1 MSFISKRTSILF
13 AILALIGLAMVPKK
27 SVLKATNKRS
37 LNANA
42 EEWSLEQL
50 KNMTL
55 EEKIGQFFMI
65 SAHPD
70 LGENELNETV
80 KLVREQKVG
89 GVIFF
94 QGERSSFKKA
104 LKSVNEASKIPL
116 FIGMDAEWGTNMRLF
131 DGERFPYAY
140 TLGAADDTSCTR
152 HIATLMAEEC
162 RELGIHINFAPVAD
176 VNSDPENP
184 VIGFRS
190 FGQDQNKVSAH
201 IAAFVKATEAKGILS
216 CLKHFP
222 GHGDTD
228 KDSHLELPTV
238 SRSIAELEKVD
249 LLPFQ
254 KGIAAGA
261 GSIMIAHLNVPA
273 LDKSG
278 TPSSL
283 SSKIIKDGLITKMRF
298 EGLVFSDAL
307 NMKAVADAYGKD
319 EVAVKAFEAGCDVL
333 LCPQDVSSAI
343 QKIAE
348 KVKAGKL
355 SKTEIDQRC
364 LKILRNKYKYVV
376 APVEYKKATTQ
387 AERTWRKQEVFD
399 KAVTV
404 LKNEGSVLPIKKL
417 DQKVLRIS
425 IGMHTSFFRD
435 GIELFD
441 DVPYRHY
448 FTLKEALSELKN
460 EKLNADVVIYSL
472 HPTTVRPKNQFGM
485 GVAAEE
491 LKQLPKGKST
501 VMVLFGNPLYLAP
514 SGSLTGFDAVV
525 VAYENNR
532 FSQNSAAQLIYGAM
546 PSSGKLPV
554 SLNSEMPVGFGV
566 QLPWSGRLKFSQPE
580 ELGISSVKLNE
591 IDRIAA
597 NAIEKG
603 AFPGCQIVVAVK
615 GKIVYR
621 KSFGKPTYESKDS
634 VRNTDQYD
642 LASVSKIAGSTAGV
656 MHLQSNGKF
665 SLDKKLEEVLPE
677 LTSGS
682 EYGKIVIREMMA
694 HQAGLTPWIPF
705 YKRTLKNGSPDPF
718 LYVKERKEGFTQEVA
733 KDLFIRNSYTDSIYE
748 QILQT
753 PLGQK
758 KYEYSD
764 LGYYFIKKILEKES
778 GRLFENYLSEE
789 LYIPMGLRTMGYLPL
804 QRFDLNEIMPTEDD
818 QAFRKQLIHGYVHDP
833 GAAML
838 GGVGGHAGVFSNAT
852 DLASLMQLFLNKGSY
867 GGIQYIQSNVVEE
880 FTKAQCPGNRRGA
893 GFDRP
898 SASGGGPCHSA
909 ASQLSFGH
917 SGFTGTLVWSD
928 PKYGINYVFLSNRV
942 CPDQGNWKIRDMNVR
957 TEIQRVIYEAVT
969 EAN

>member
-1 MSFISKRTSILF
+1 MTPVD
-13 AILALIGLAMVPKK
+13 AK
-27 SVLKATNKRS
+27 S
-37 LNANA
+37 
-42 EEWSLEQL
+42 WSETQL

-70 LGENELNETV
+70 LGESEMNKVIELV
-80 KLVREQKVG
+80 KVQKVG

-94 QGERSSFKKA
+94 QGEKESFTKA
-104 LKSVNEASKIPL
+104 LKEVNAVSGIPL
-116 FIGMDAEWGTNMRLF
+116 LIGMDAEWGTNMRLF

-140 TLGAADDTSCTR
+140 TIGAADDTSCTR
-152 HIATLMAEEC
+152 HIASLMAQEC
-162 RELGIHINFAPVAD
+162 RELGIHVNFAPVAD

-190 FGQDQNKVSAH
+190 FGQDHQKVAAH
-201 IAAFVKATEAKGILS
+201 VEAFVKATEAQGILS

-238 SRSIAELEKVD
+238 SRNLSELEKVD
-249 LLPFQ
+249 LLPFE
-254 KGIAAGA
+254 KGIASGA
-261 GSIMIAHLNVPA
+261 GSVMIAHLNVPA

-283 SSKIIKDGLITKMRF
+283 SSKIIKEELIQKRHF
-298 EGLVFSDAL
+298 NGLVISDAL
-307 NMKAVADAYGKD
+307 NMKAVSQAYGKD
-319 EVAVKAFEAGCDVL
+319 EVAVKAFEAGCDIL
-333 LCPQDVSSAI
+333 LCPEDVASAI
-343 QKIAE
+343 QKIVE
-348 KVKAGKL
+348 KVKEGKI

-364 LKILRNKYKYVV
+364 LKILKCKYNYVV
-376 APVEYKKATTQ
+376 SPLALTKATIS
-387 AERTWRKQEVFD
+387 EKNWRKQEVFD
-399 KAVTV
+399 KAITV
-404 LKNEGSVLPIKKL
+404 LKNDGAVLPLKKL

-435 GIELFD
+435 GLALFD

-448 FTLKEALSELKN
+448 FTLKEALAELKN
-460 EKLNADVVIYSL
+460 EKLDADVVIYSL
-472 HPTTVRPKNQFGM
+472 HPTTVRAKNHFGM
-485 GVAAEE
+485 GVEASE
-491 LKQLPKGKST
+491 LKMLPKGRST
-501 VMVLFGNPLYLAP
+501 VLVFFGNPLYF
-514 SGSLTGFDAVV
+514 SDQNSLTGFDAALM
-525 VAYENNR
+525 AYENNR
-532 FSQNSAAQLIYGAM
+532 FSQNAAAQLIYGAM
-546 PSSGKLPV
+546 PASGKLPV
-554 SLNSEMPVGFGV
+554 SLNTSMPHGFG
-566 QLPWSGRLKFSQPE
+566 LTINWAGRLKFSQPE
-580 ELGISSVKLNE
+580 EIGIASSKLNE
-591 IDRIAA
+591 IDRIAE
-597 NAIEKG
+597 NAIAKG
-603 AFPGCQIVVAVK
+603 AFPGCQVVVAVK
-615 GKIVYR
+615 GKIIYR
-621 KSFGKPTYESKDS
+621 KSFGKPTYESADS
-634 VRNTDQYD
+634 VTNTDLYD
-642 LASVSKIAGSTAGV
+642 LASVSKIAGSTVGV

-665 SLDKKLEEVLPE
+665 SLDKKLSDYLPE

-682 EYGKIVIREMMA
+682 EYGKIVLREMMA

-705 YKRTLKNGSPDPF
+705 YKRTLKNGAPDPS
-718 LYVKERKEGFTQEVA
+718 LYVNERKEGYTQQVA

-748 QILQT
+748 QILRT

-764 LGYYFIKKILEKES
+764 LGYYFIKKILEKET

-789 LYIPMGLRTMGYLPL
+789 VYKPMGLRTMCYRPM
-804 QRFDLNEIMPTEDD
+804 QHFNKNQIIPTEDD

-838 GGVGGHAGVFSNAT
+838 GGVGGHAGVFANAT
-852 DLASLMQLFLNKGSY
+852 DLASLMQLLLNKGTY
-867 GGIQYIQSNVVEE
+867 GGVSYLKTEVVEE

-942 CPDQGNWKIRDMNVR
+942 CPDQGNWKIRDMNIR
-957 TEIQRVIYEAVT
+957 TEIQRVIYEAVVD
-969 EAN
+969 NK